1 MGSYPESIL
10 RVGARG
16 GRSEQEDSY
25 FSRTWLVKWKL
36 GCLAGEE
43 EGEEEEGLLPI
54 RREEEEGLHSFLC
67 CVLLFFFFWVF
78 CCCPFPI
85 A

>member
-25 FSRTWLVKWKL
+25 FSRTRLVKWKGKKKGKRKKGFCPL
-36 GCLAGEE
+36 EE
-43 EGEEEEGLLPI
+43 KK
-54 RREEEEGLHSFLC
+54 
-67 CVLLFFFFWVF
+67 
-78 CCCPFPI
+78 
-85 A
+85 

>member
-16 GRSEQEDSY
+16 GRSEQGDSY
-25 FSRTWLVKWKL
+25 FSRTWLVKWKGKKKGKRKKGFCRL
-36 GCLAGEE
+36 EE
-43 EGEEEEGLLPI
+43 KKRKAFI
-54 RREEEEGLHSFLC
+54 FF
-67 CVLLFFFFWVF
+67 CVVFSSFFFWVF
-78 CCCPFPI
+78 CFCPFPI